1 MKCKTFLSIVCA
13 YLNNQIYCYGG
24 NLTPTIWPRI
34 ETTIYAL
41 NLSRTQKLDQLDWE
55 PITTKN
61 SFDPEKRYQ
70 TQFAVLFN
78 GSQLLIEGGG
88 EDADAFQDIVN
99 DTVIYN
105 ALENTW
111 RSIENNSQLMHTD
124 TG

>member
-24 NLTPTIWPRI
+24 NQTPNNLAHV
-34 ETTIYAL
+34 EATIYAL

-55 PITTKN
+55 PIQTKN

-70 TQFAVLFN
+70 TQFAVLSN
-78 GSQLLIEGGG
+78 GNQLLIEGGEQG
-88 EDADAFQDIVN
+88 IDFLQNIVN
-99 DTVIYN
+99 DTIIYD

-111 RSIENNSQLMHTD
+111 QSVQNNSQLIYTD